1 MSSHWVSTACM
12 MLQAKW
18 CPPLQLGNWIFYF
31 SPNVFKYVA
40 RSSSELSIDFAR
52 KLAAHHKSTQGG
64 IKPMRGQILK
74 QIQGGFIL
82 LLQANVK

>member
-18 CPPLQLGNWIFYF
+18 CPLLQLGNWILYF

-40 RSSSELSIDFAR
+40 RSSSDFAR

-64 IKPMRGQILK
+64 DQTNEGTDTETNS
-74 QIQGGFIL
+74 GGFIL